1 MGGTQLKKLLLLIL
15 FSSQIAWAKDT
26 RELLTKLPP
35 LVIEM
40 IQEHPHT
47 LYATLSCFNYPKINV
62 QACEQLT
69 KVDHPG
75 SAYSKHNLGYAN
87 EFGEMGLKQNYSNA
101 FYWYLRAANQGL
113 PDSQYNLARMY
124 EYGLGIQVSHVMA
137 KKLYQKAANQG
148 DKKAEERFEILML
161 LAINQA
167 VEKGQFPYQGKLD
180 YMTRL
185 EPWQIKEANN
195 YFK

>member
-26 RELLTKLPP
+26 SNLLTKLPP
-35 LVIEM
+35 LVFEM
-40 IQEHPHT
+40 IQEYPHT

-62 QACEQLT
+62 EACEQIANI
-69 KVDHPG
+69 DHPG
-75 SAYSKHNLGYAN
+75 SAFPKHNLGYAN
-87 EFGEMGLKQNYSNA
+87 QFGDAGLKQNYSNA

-113 PDSQYNLARMY
+113 ISSQYNLARMY
-124 EYGLGIQVSHVMA
+124 EYGHGVQVSHVMA
-137 KKLYQKAANQG
+137 KKLYEKAADQG